1 MRFYTKEWYE
11 LMQRQDYTL
20 CMRQIPDKEYSTK
33 EIRAFFEK
41 KLKSEI
47 ARDRREY
54 NTPPCFL
61 DVSDQLKPENFDP
74 EGWLL
79 FPNGEEGEPRHPTSP
94 EEVSEQLEREK
105 KEAEDAFANRPPFDS
120 SESEKVFREG
130 YMARLRYC
138 DRSFPAWVCR
148 QVDRRLLALDLLP
161 KSVYQ
166 RLKIEEKENRKAF
179 RKIERAAKKELDRQH
194 IPEQIAEAFSF
205 HDSSLLSLRKQ
216 GRNYEMLLR
225 KDGGW
230 FGDEDGV
237 TPYIKVV
244 FTDAVLIEREKGLKP
259 RTRTDADGAI
269 CSKCIFLYHEIYSVE
284 NGYEVHMLFAVDGW
298 SNLAYLTVRCSEI
311 GFEDNIV
318 LTE

>member
-11 LMQRQDYTL
+11 LMQSQDYTL
-20 CMRQIPDKEYSTK
+20 CVRQIPDKEYSAK

-41 KLKSEI
+41 KLKAEI

-54 NTPPCFL
+54 NTPPCFP
-61 DVSDQLKPENFDP
+61 DMSDQLKPESFDRSD
-74 EGWLL
+74 WLV
-79 FPNGEEGEPRHPTSP
+79 FPGGGEREPRHPTSP

-105 KEAEDAFANRPPFDS
+105 REAEDAFANRPPFDPG
-120 SESEKVFREG
+120 ESEKVFREG

-138 DRSFPAWVCR
+138 RRSFPEWVCR
-148 QVDRRLLALDLLP
+148 QVDQRLLALGLIP

-166 RLKIEEKENRKAF
+166 RLKTEEKENRKAF

-205 HDSSLLSLRKQ
+205 HDSSLLSLRKR

-230 FGDEDGV
+230 FGDGV
-237 TPYIKVV
+237 TPYIKVI
-244 FTDAVLIEREKGLKP
+244 FTDAVLMERERGLKP
-259 RTRTDADGAI
+259 RTRMDADGAL
-269 CSKCIFLYHEIYSVE
+269 CSKCVFLYHEMYSVE
-284 NGYEVHMLFAVDGW
+284 SGYEVHMLFAVDGR
-298 SNLAYLTVRCSEI
+298 SDLAYLTVRCGEI

-318 LTE
+318 LPQ